1 MRYNAGLFMSNVTIQ
16 SRVHPSLKQD
26 AEAVFAA
33 IGLST
38 SDAIRM
44 FLQQSVNVGG
54 LPFRPVAKQPNAETL
69 AAMRELEEGGGK
81 HFDSIEAMLKDLDD

>member
-1 MRYNAGLFMSNVTIQ
+1 MANVTVQ
-16 SRVHPSLKQD
+16 SRIKPELKEK
-26 AEAVFAA
+26 AEAVFSA

-54 LPFRPVAKQPNAETL
+54 LPFRPTTKLPNAETL
-69 AAMRELEEGGGK
+69 
-81 HFDSIEAMLKDLDD
+81 EAMKELAKGEGKIFKDTQEFYEDLGI